1 MEEIMNAVTH
11 GIGTALSLA
20 GLIVLTIAAYSAGTV
35 WHLVS
40 FAIYGTS
47 LVLLY
52 LASTL
57 YHSFRNEKVKYVFK
71 ICDHAAIYLLIAG
84 TYTPFTLILL
94 HGLLGWIVLS
104 VIWTLAIIGVVLT
117 IFFVARFKVLSTI
130 CYLIMGWLV
139 IVAIQ
144 PLAAILPLQGLL
156 WLIGGGLLYSVGSF
170 FYLNRRIPYHH
181 TVWHL
186 FVMAGSAAH
195 FVVVFYYVL
204 PIPVAV

>member
-1 MEEIMNAVTH
+1 MNAVTH